1 MAGAEGFEPPTT
13 GFGDQRSGQTELRS
27 YYGTPGGT
35 RTPDA
40 RLRTPPLYPPELQGQ
55 DYTSTSIQCPF
66 DLEMLNPTS
75 SSVNPRNSNI
85 L

>member
-1 MAGAEGFEPPTT
+1 MVYSPRFCIVAGAEGFEPPTT

-27 YYGTPGGT
+27 YIFNGTPGGT

-55 DYTSTSIQCPF
+55 NDILSYVQCPF
-66 DLEMLNPTS
+66 D
-75 SSVNPRNSNI
+75 
-85 L
+85 